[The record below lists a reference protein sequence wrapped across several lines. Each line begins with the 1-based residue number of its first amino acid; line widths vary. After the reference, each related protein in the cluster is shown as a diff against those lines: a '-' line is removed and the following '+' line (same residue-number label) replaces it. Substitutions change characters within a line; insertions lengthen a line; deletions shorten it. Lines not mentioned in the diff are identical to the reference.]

1 MKISQS
7 QNSLNIT
14 SLNELFKIIIND
26 IDTILVYKIF
36 LYRLNSFFISSF
48 QMSTTPV
55 TVIIKIDILWKT
67 CSLNNMQF
75 K

>member
-26 IDTILVYKIF
+26 IDTILV
-36 LYRLNSFFISSF
+36 RLNSFFISSF